1 MDKKL
6 ESINQVTYQLNI
18 EEKVDNAELIDPKT
32 EKLALI
38 ILGVCLLLGG
48 LGVFLFDGKTWG
60 LNIPLFSFLLISTF
74 LLLQQL
80 SEQSL
85 STAEYLLI
93 ATAFLFVLML
103 AWRDSLVLNGL
114 SLLGLLLTMILAYTL
129 STRGNLQETYVSET
143 LQDFY
148 FLTRYSI
155 KSYSDL
161 VHKDIE
167 WTDVKRRWGQF
178 GDAILRG
185 LIITAILLF
194 VFGYLLT
201 ASDARFEAIISQL
214 FNWNLDADKIMKY
227 LIIFSLSS
235 WISVAVLRGGILL
248 KNLVINKEP
257 TLPDWKLGTIE
268 IVMILTALNLLFL
281 SFIVVQFTYFF
292 GGDALVQSPI
302 KLTYANYARDGFFQL
317 VTVVILVLTLL
328 LLTNWLYEP
337 KPSAKKFGK
346 MLYAILATS
355 IIIMTMIIEASA
367 AHRMYIYTRVSG
379 LTELRFYTSIFML
392 WLVILF
398 IWFSLT
404 VLRGQRQRFSFG
416 AILTGMIL
424 IVFLH
429 IINPDALIAEF
440 NLARLQNGQS
450 LDVDY
455 VSRLSADAIP
465 NLLTALPELP
475 EKQQCNLWQKLQVH
489 PVKQISEE
497 DWRGFNLDR
506 YLARDLLL
514 SVSSSSAPQN
524 CK

>member
-1 MDKKL
+1 MDDKKL
-6 ESINQVTYQLNI
+6 EINAYQPDIVSDASTNSLQQVDL
-18 EEKVDNAELIDPKT
+18 KT

-60 LNIPLFSFLLISTF
+60 LNIPLFSFLLIGSF
-74 LLLQQL
+74 LLLRQL
-80 SEQSL
+80 SEQDL
-85 STAEYLLI
+85 NAADYLLI
-93 ATAFLFVLML
+93 ATVLFFVLML
-103 AWRDSLVLNGL
+103 AWRDSQVLNGL
-114 SLLGLLLTMILAYTL
+114 SLLGLLLTMILAYTMG
-129 STRGNLQETYVSET
+129 TRDKLQDTYVSET

-148 FLTRYSI
+148 LLTRYSI
-155 KSYSDL
+155 NSYSDL

-194 VFGYLLT
+194 VFGYLLS

-214 FNWNLDADKIMKY
+214 FNWNLDADKILIY
-227 LIIFSLSS
+227 LLSFGITS
-235 WISVAVLRGGILL
+235 WIAVAILRGGILIQSSI
-248 KNLVINKEP
+248 VNKEP
-257 TLPDWKLGTIE
+257 VLPNWKLGTIE

-281 SFIVVQFTYFF
+281 SFIAVQFTYFF

-302 KLTYANYARDGFFQL
+302 KLTYANYAREGFFQL

-328 LLTNWLYEP
+328 LFTHWLY
-337 KPSAKKFGK
+337 KPSTKFGK
-346 MLYAILATS
+346 MLYPILATS

-379 LTELRFYTSIFML
+379 LTELRFYSSVFML

-424 IVFLH
+424 IGFLH
-429 IINPDALIAEF
+429 IINPDARIAEF
-440 NLARLQNGQS
+440 NLARLEDGQS
-450 LDVDY
+450 FDVDY
-455 VSRLSADAIP
+455 VSGLSADALPSLI
-465 NLLTALPELP
+465 TALPELP
-475 EKQQCNLWQKLQVH
+475 EQQQCHLWQKLKVH
-489 PVKQISEE
+489 PIIKEVSK
-497 DWRGFNLDR
+497 DGWRGFNLDR
-506 YLARDLLL
+506 YLARNLLL
-514 SVSSSSAPQN
+514 SVSPPN

>member
-1 MDKKL
+1 MEIKMDDKKL
-6 ESINQVTYQLNI
+6 EINAYQPDIVSDASTNI
-18 EEKVDNAELIDPKT
+18 SQQIDIKKEKI
-32 EKLALI
+32 ALI

-60 LNIPLFSFLLISTF
+60 LNIPLFSFLLIGS
-74 LLLQQL
+74 LLLLRQL
-80 SEQSL
+80 SEQDL
-85 STAEYLLI
+85 NAADYLLI
-93 ATAFLFVLML
+93 ATVLFFVLML
-103 AWRDSLVLNGL
+103 AWRDSQVLNGL

-129 STRGNLQETYVSET
+129 GTRGNLEHTYVSET

-148 FLTRYSI
+148 LLTRYSI
-155 KSYSDL
+155 NSYSDL

-194 VFGYLLT
+194 VFGYLLS

-214 FNWNLDADKIMKY
+214 FNWNLDADKILIY
-227 LIIFSLSS
+227 LLSFGITS
-235 WISVAVLRGGILL
+235 WIAVAILRGGILIQSS
-248 KNLVINKEP
+248 VVNKEP
-257 TLPDWKLGTIE
+257 FLPNWKLGTIE

-281 SFIVVQFTYFF
+281 SFIAVQFTYFF

-302 KLTYANYARDGFFQL
+302 KLTYANYAREGFFQL

-328 LLTNWLYEP
+328 LFTHWLY
-337 KPSAKKFGK
+337 KPSTKFGK
-346 MLYAILATS
+346 MLYPILATS

-379 LTELRFYTSIFML
+379 LTELRFYSSVFML

-398 IWFSLT
+398 IWFSMT

-424 IVFLH
+424 IGFLH
-429 IINPDALIAEF
+429 VINPDARIAEF
-440 NLARLQNGQS
+440 NLARLQDGQS
-450 LDVDY
+450 FDVDY
-455 VSRLSADAIP
+455 VSSLSADALP
-465 NLLTALPELP
+465 SLLTAMPELP
-475 EKQQCNLWQKLQVH
+475 EKQQCQLWQKLESHSIIQTAT
-489 PVKQISEE
+489 EN
-497 DWRGFNLDR
+497 WRGFNLDR
-506 YLARDLLL
+506 YLARNLLL
-514 SVSSSSAPQN
+514 SVSSSPPN